1 MKIQKITSQNRRD
14 FYALFECEF
23 CGHVEKC
30 SGYDDSY
37 FHQSV
42 IPTMKCD
49 SCGKSTNLDTPKNV
63 EPPRP
68 LAPKYPE
75 HEQH

>member
-1 MKIQKITSQNRRD
+1 MKIQEITSQNRRD
-14 FYALFECEF
+14 FHAIYECEF
-23 CGHVEKC
+23 CGKTYEG

-37 FHQSV
+37 FHQQV
-42 IPTMKCD
+42 IPEKKCK